1 MHNGLAMDPPAAKA
15 QPTRFKVLGAISFS
29 HFLNDMIQSLI
40 IAIYP
45 LLKGTFS
52 LDFVQI
58 GLITLTY
65 QMCASILQPLIGAYT
80 DRHPQA
86 HSLSFGMSLTLVG
99 LLTLAYAPNYA
110 SVLAAAALIGC
121 GSAIFHP
128 ESSRIARLASGGRH
142 GLAQS
147 IFQVGGN
154 TGSATGPLL
163 AAWIIMPHGRPTIA
177 WFSIAALVA
186 VTVLWNV
193 GAWYQRQHL
202 AVSSR
207 AVRHEGAAS
216 PVARRTVIRSLA
228 ILMVLL
234 FSKYFYL
241 ASIGSY
247 YAFYLMAKF
256 RLPMA
261 RAQIYLFVFLFAVAL
276 GTMLGGPVGDR
287 IGRKRVIWASILGVA
302 PFTLALPYM
311 DLRWTMILSFL
322 VGLILASAFSAILVY
337 AQELLPGKVG
347 TVSGL
352 FFGLAFGIGG
362 IGAAV
367 LGALADWRG
376 IEFVYRVCAFL
387 PLLGAAAAFL
397 PDIEHGRLRAP
408 RAGGAGTAPQD
419 ARL

>member
-1 MHNGLAMDPPAAKA
+1 MQDDIPMNVSTTAKAAKA
-15 QPTRFKVLGAISFS
+15 ETTRFKVLGAISFS

-45 LLKGTFS
+45 LLKGTFALS
-52 LDFVQI
+52 FVQI
-58 GLITLTY
+58 GLITFTY
-65 QMCASILQPLIGAYT
+65 QLCASILQPLIGAYT
-80 DRHPQA
+80 DRHPHA

-99 LLTLAYAPNYA
+99 LLTLAYAPSYEW
-110 SVLAAAALIGC
+110 VLAAAALIGC

-163 AAWIIMPHGRPTIA
+163 AALIIMPRGRSSIA
-177 WFSIAALVA
+177 WFGIAALIA
-186 VTVLWNV
+186 VSILWNV

-202 AVSSR
+202 SGPRPAIRR
-207 AVRHEGAAS
+207 ADPAS
-216 PVARRTVIRSLA
+216 PVPRGTVIRSLA
-228 ILMVLL
+228 ILMLLL

-241 ASIGSY
+241 ASITSY

-256 RLPMA
+256 HLAMA
-261 RAQIYLFVFLFAVAL
+261 RAQLYLFVFLFAVAL
-276 GTMLGGPVGDR
+276 GTMLGGPIGDR
-287 IGRKRVIWASILGVA
+287 IGRKRVIWASILGIA
-302 PFTLALPYM
+302 PFTLVLPYVG
-311 DLRWTMILSFL
+311 LEWTMALSFL
-322 VGLILASAFSAILVY
+322 VGLILSSAFSAILVY

-362 IGAAV
+362 IGAAL

-387 PLLGAAAAFL
+387 PLLGATAAFL
-397 PDIEHGRLRAP
+397 PDIEKGRLRS
-408 RAGGAGTAPQD
+408 RTAQI
-419 ARL
+419 